1 MKIKEEE
8 TIQEAQL
15 LFTFDLTQKELLEQ
29 TQFLYGYYVAKL
41 KQLRSAKLYVS
52 SYKASQELF
61 YKDMISACACYLQE
75 CSIKSKTDEGNNEEG
90 GDLP

>member
-8 TIQEAQL
+8 SIQEAQL
-15 LFTFDLTQKELLEQ
+15 LFTFDLTQKELVEQ

-41 KQLRSAKLYVS
+41 KQLRSARPYVNN
-52 SYKASQELF
+52 YRAAQEVL

-75 CSIKSKTDEGNNEEG
+75 CLTKPKIDERDDEESGN
-90 GDLP
+90 LP